1 VNIKVLEQL
10 KAIYGELCIICQTNL
25 ATELYFI
32 IPQANLKHARKLNKR
47 GNRSKRIMRPVIA
60 NNSPDNLLP
69 VCQSCKIKDQRS
81 VYLSISQG
89 DRMRID
95 ALRAQHKF
103 TLINS
108 CSCQR
113 ELHRLISNN
122 QKEDSKC

>member
-1 VNIKVLEQL
+1 MNIKVLEQL

-47 GNRSKRIMRPVIA
+47 GNRSKRAMRPVVA
-60 NNSPDNLLP
+60 NNSLDNLLP

-81 VYLSISQG
+81 AYLSISQG

-95 ALRAQHKF
+95 ALRAQQGF
-103 TLINS
+103 TLIHS

-122 QKEDSKC
+122 QKEV

>member
-1 VNIKVLEQL
+1 MLEQL

-95 ALRAQHKF
+95 ALRAQQDF

-122 QKEDSKC
+122 QKEV

>member
-1 VNIKVLEQL
+1 MNIKVMEQL
-10 KAIYGELCIICQTNL
+10 KAIYGDKCIICQTNL
-25 ATELYFI
+25 ATGLYFI
-32 IPQANLKHARKLNKR
+32 VPQANLKHARKLNKR
-47 GNRSKRIMRPVIA
+47 GSRTKRIKRPVVA

-81 VYLSISQG
+81 IYLSISQG
-89 DRMRID
+89 DLMRID
-95 ALRAQHKF
+95 ALRAQQGF

-122 QKEDSKC
+122 QKEV